1 MVVVIHC
8 PSPGPSTPL
17 LTRAWH
23 GTVSRET
30 RTAANPHLVPSMHR
44 HVDTSSGA
52 GRRRPRRA
60 TVPPRAGGPRGGRPQ
75 VPSVC
80 HARRVLT
87 ARPRRVIDGEG
98 EPEFIDRS
106 GPGGGKAMGVRT
118 WIESWPVYRQLTRV
132 GLKEHG
138 FGDRLSR
145 H

>member
-1 MVVVIHC
+1 M
-8 PSPGPSTPL
+8 STRRAGPGAADRAVRRSTP
-17 LTRAWH
+17 
-23 GTVSRET
+23 
-30 RTAANPHLVPSMHR
+30 
-44 HVDTSSGA
+44 
-52 GRRRPRRA
+52 GRRAP
-60 TVPPRAGGPRGGRPQ
+60 GGRPQ

-98 EPEFIDRS
+98 EPEFFDRS
-106 GPGGGKAMGVRT
+106 GPGGGKEKGLRT